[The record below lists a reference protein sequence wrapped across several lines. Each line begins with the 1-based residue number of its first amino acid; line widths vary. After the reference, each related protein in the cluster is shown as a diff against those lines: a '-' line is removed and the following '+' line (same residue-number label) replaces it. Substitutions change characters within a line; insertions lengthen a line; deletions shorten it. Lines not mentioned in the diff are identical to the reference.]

1 MSKFCCLT
9 CNYFTTTNGHLKQH
23 KLTKK
28 HLNVVNNVEAPICP
42 FKCSKCER
50 GYQSKS
56 GLRKHKLLCT
66 VVVDAIEAVV
76 VPTVPEVVNIDL
88 HAKIDNVERMIIEM
102 AKNQQ
107 TPINNEIT
115 NNNNITNYINVF
127 LNDKCQNDRIPLRFY
142 IRF

>member
-1 MSKFCCLT
+1 MYISSSQQAESVGTCLRI
-9 CNYFTTTNGHLKQH
+9 NDFLYVLKQH

-66 VVVDAIEAVV
+66 VVVDVIEPVV
-76 VPTVPEVVNIDL
+76 VPTAPEVVNIDL
-88 HAKIDNVERMIIEM
+88 HAKIARPRGKGRKFDF
-102 AKNQQ
+102 AK
-107 TPINNEIT
+107 
-115 NNNNITNYINVF
+115 
-127 LNDKCQNDRIPLRFY
+127 
-142 IRF
+142 